1 MIRTIRIL
9 IKESVVLDILH
20 CEQHYAGKYLQM
32 TNPTNVKRYYPIILR
47 DQRVQNAAR
56 IATSAVHVV
65 IERYVK
71 VMIKCRQCCI

>member
-1 MIRTIRIL
+1 
-9 IKESVVLDILH
+9 
-20 CEQHYAGKYLQM
+20 M

-47 DQRVQNAAR
+47 DQRVQNAAH

-71 VMIKCRQCCI
+71 VMIENVGNNAFNEHFIQETLHVCNNPSIFFRYNS